1 MTKET
6 DMSNISKFKNLAE
19 PIYIGKA
26 RLKNRMMKNGT
37 GFFWDD
43 PSTGGFMNDRYIA
56 FFEALAKGGLAL
68 ASSAVQPM
76 QEGPM
81 PGFRILDD
89 KYILGWAKWAD
100 AVHKYDCLAFHQ
112 LFHLGGMSPLF
123 AKAPAGVAASSIPKE
138 LSPRPHFEVAR
149 EITIAEI
156 EDVVELFASSA
167 ERLKK
172 AGLDGTEINGAC
184 NHLINSFLSRAWNK
198 RQDEYGPQTMENR
211 TRLFVQIIQEIKRR
225 NGSDWP
231 IIALFNGMEPDLTD
245 GITIEES
252 KQFAKILEKAGADAM
267 EIRAE
272 FYTWTKDPKR
282 RDSTHF
288 PDIYFYPET
297 PAYVGDMV
305 YKEGWGKGANILMAA
320 EIKKAVSVPVIVC
333 GKMDWENGEEAIRQG
348 QVDIISMNR
357 RLLADP
363 GAPNKVLE
371 GRLDDIVPCTSCM
384 TCFNLGEHFQPV
396 ACRVNPSLGRER
408 EYEIK
413 PAQTPKKVV
422 IIGGGPAGM
431 EAARVAAL
439 RGHTVVLYDKEKH
452 LGGSMPVAQVIKGMA
467 REDIMSFTRYL
478 SRQVNKL
485 GVTVHTNTE
494 ATPET
499 VEKQRPDV
507 LLLAAG
513 GIHQIPDIPGMDSRK
528 VKTGK
533 ELHKKLKFTL
543 KFTDPKSISK
553 LSKLWL
559 PGIGKNVV
567 VMGGRLHGC
576 QTAEY
581 LVHNGRQV
589 TIVDTGTRQ
598 EIGQGLIEVFL
609 KPYLLWWLED
619 HATEFITE
627 VQYKAVT
634 KQGLV
639 ITTKDGSERTLAA
652 DTIITAL
659 PLKPNTELEQQMA
672 GKAKEIYTIGDAKEP
687 ALIFE
692 AVAEGARIAREI

>member
-1 MTKET
+1 MAKRTKFE
-6 DMSNISKFKNLAE
+6 KLAE
-19 PIYIGKA
+19 PIYIGKV

-43 PSTGGFMNDRYIA
+43 PATGGFMNDRYIA
-56 FFEALAKGGLAL
+56 YFEALAKGGLAL

-81 PGFRILDD
+81 PGFRILGDE
-89 KYILGWAKWAD
+89 YIPGWAKWAD

-123 AKAPAGVAASSIPKE
+123 AKAPPGVAASTIPKE

-149 EITIAEI
+149 EITIPEI
-156 EDVVELFASSA
+156 QDVVDMFAGSA
-167 ERLKK
+167 ERMKK
-172 AGLDGTEINGAC
+172 AGLDGTELNGAC

-225 NGSDWP
+225 NGADWP
-231 IIALFNGMEPDLTD
+231 VIALFNGMEPDLTD

-252 KQFAKILEKAGADAM
+252 KQFAQILEKAGADAM

-333 GKMDWENGEEAIRQG
+333 GKMDWENGEAAISKG

-363 GAPNKVLE
+363 GAPGKVLE

-396 ACRVNPSLGRER
+396 ACRVNPSFGRER

-413 PAQTPKKVV
+413 PTQTPKKVM

-439 RGHTVVLYDKEKH
+439 RGHKVVLYDKEKR
-452 LGGSMPVAQVIKGMA
+452 LGGSMPVAQVVKGFE

-478 SRQVNKL
+478 IRQVDKL
-485 GVTVHTNTE
+485 GVTVHSKTV

-499 VEKQRPDV
+499 VEKEKPDV
-507 LLLAAG
+507 LLLAVG
-513 GIHQIPDIPGMDSRK
+513 GSHQIPDIPGIDSRK
-528 VKTGK
+528 VQTGQA
-533 ELHKKLKFTL
+533 LHQKLKLAL
-543 KFTDPKSISK
+543 KFSDPKSIRK

-567 VMGGRLHGC
+567 IMGGRLHGC

-589 TIVDTGTRQ
+589 TLVDTGTRE
-598 EIGQGLIEVFL
+598 EIGEGLIEVFL

-619 HATEFITE
+619 HDTEFITE
-627 VQYKAVT
+627 AQYKAVT

-639 ITTKDGSERTLAA
+639 ITTKDGTERTLAA

-659 PLKPNTELEQQMA
+659 PLKPNTELQEQMA
-672 GKAKEIYTIGDAKEP
+672 GKAKEVYTIGDAQKP

-692 AVAEGARIAREI
+692 AVADGARIAREI

>member
-1 MTKET
+1 MAKTKTFE
-6 DMSNISKFKNLAE
+6 KLAE
-19 PIYIGKA
+19 PIYIGEVK
-26 RLKNRMMKNGT
+26 LKNRMMKNGT

-43 PSTGGFMNDRYIA
+43 PTTGGFMNDRYIG

-89 KYILGWAKWAD
+89 KYIPGWAKWAD
-100 AVHKYDCLAFHQ
+100 AVHKHDCLAFHQ

-123 AKAPAGVAASSIPKE
+123 ARAPAGVAASSIPKE

-149 EITIAEI
+149 EITIPEI

-167 ERLKK
+167 ERMKK

-198 RQDEYGPQTMENR
+198 REDEYGPQTMENR

-225 NGSDWP
+225 NGADWP

-252 KQFAKILEKAGADAM
+252 TQFARILEKAGADAM

-305 YKEGWGKGANILMAA
+305 NKEGWGKGANILMAA

-333 GKMDWENGEEAIRQG
+333 GKMDWENGEEAIRKG

-363 GAPNKVLE
+363 GAPKKVLE

-396 ACRVNPSLGRER
+396 ACRVNPSLGKES

-413 PAQTPKKVV
+413 PAQTPKKVMV
-422 IIGGGPAGM
+422 IGGGPSGM

-439 RGHTVVLYDKEKH
+439 RGHQVVLYDKEKR
-452 LGGSMPVAQVIKGMA
+452 LGGSMPVAQVVKGFE

-478 SRQVNKL
+478 IHQIDKL
-485 GVTVHTNTE
+485 GVKVHSKTV
-494 ATPET
+494 ATPEI
-499 VEKQRPDV
+499 VEKEKPDV

-513 GIHQIPDIPGMDSRK
+513 GTHEIPDIPGIDSRK
-528 VKTGK
+528 VQTGK
-533 ELHKKLKFTL
+533 ALHQKLKMAL
-543 KFTDPKSISK
+543 KFSDPKSIRK

-567 VMGGRLHGC
+567 IMGGRLHGC

-581 LVHNGRQV
+581 LVHNGRNV
-589 TIVDTGTRQ
+589 TVVDTGTRE
-598 EIGQGLIEVFL
+598 EIGEGLIEVFL
-609 KPYLLWWLED
+609 KPYLLYWLED
-619 HATEFITE
+619 HGTEFVTE
-627 VQYKAVT
+627 AQYKAVT

-639 ITTKDGSERTLAA
+639 ITTKDGTERTLAA

-659 PLKPNTELEQQMA
+659 PLKPNTELAEQMA
-672 GKAKEIYTIGDAKEP
+672 GKAKEVYTIGDAQKP

>member
-1 MTKET
+1 
-6 DMSNISKFKNLAE
+6 
-19 PIYIGKA
+19 
-26 RLKNRMMKNGT
+26 
-37 GFFWDD
+37 
-43 PSTGGFMNDRYIA
+43 
-56 FFEALAKGGLAL
+56 
-68 ASSAVQPM
+68 
-76 QEGPM
+76 
-81 PGFRILDD
+81 
-89 KYILGWAKWAD
+89 
-100 AVHKYDCLAFHQ
+100 
-112 LFHLGGMSPLF
+112 
-123 AKAPAGVAASSIPKE
+123 
-138 LSPRPHFEVAR
+138 
-149 EITIAEI
+149 
-156 EDVVELFASSA
+156 
-167 ERLKK
+167 
-172 AGLDGTEINGAC
+172 
-184 NHLINSFLSRAWNK
+184 
-198 RQDEYGPQTMENR
+198 MENR

-225 NGSDWP
+225 NGADWP

-252 KQFAKILEKAGADAM
+252 TQFARILEKAGADAM

-305 YKEGWGKGANILMAA
+305 NKEGWGKGANILMAA

-333 GKMDWENGEEAIRQG
+333 GKMDWENGEEAIRKG

-363 GAPNKVLE
+363 GAPKKVLE

-396 ACRVNPSLGRER
+396 ACRVNPSLGKES

-413 PAQTPKKVV
+413 PAQTPKKVMV
-422 IIGGGPAGM
+422 IGGGPSGM

-439 RGHTVVLYDKEKH
+439 RGHQVVLYDKEKR
-452 LGGSMPVAQVIKGMA
+452 LGGSMPVAQVVKGFE

-478 SRQVNKL
+478 IHQIDKL
-485 GVTVHTNTE
+485 GVKVHSKTV
-494 ATPET
+494 ATPEI
-499 VEKQRPDV
+499 VEKEKPDV

-513 GIHQIPDIPGMDSRK
+513 GTHEIPDIPGIDSRK
-528 VKTGK
+528 VQTGK
-533 ELHKKLKFTL
+533 ALHQKLKMAL
-543 KFTDPKSISK
+543 KFSDPKSIRK

-567 VMGGRLHGC
+567 IMGGRLHGC

-581 LVHNGRQV
+581 LVHNGRNV
-589 TIVDTGTRQ
+589 TVVDTGTRE
-598 EIGQGLIEVFL
+598 EIGEGLIEVFL
-609 KPYLLWWLED
+609 KPYLLYWLED
-619 HATEFITE
+619 HGTEFVTE
-627 VQYKAVT
+627 AQYKAVT

-639 ITTKDGSERTLAA
+639 ITTKDGTERTLAA

-659 PLKPNTELEQQMA
+659 PLKPNTELAEQMA
-672 GKAKEIYTIGDAKEP
+672 GKAKEVYTIGDAQKP

>member
-1 MTKET
+1 MVMPKITRFEK
-6 DMSNISKFKNLAE
+6 LAE
-19 PIYIGKA
+19 PIYIGKV
-26 RLKNRMMKNGT
+26 RLRNRIMKNGT

-81 PGFRILDD
+81 PGFRILGDE
-89 KYILGWAKWAD
+89 YIPGWTRWAN

-123 AKAPAGVAASSIPKE
+123 AKAPAGVAASAIPKE

-149 EITIAEI
+149 EITIPEI
-156 EDVVELFASSA
+156 EDVVDRFASAA
-167 ERLKK
+167 ERMKK

-198 RQDEYGPQTMENR
+198 RQDNYGPQTTENR

-225 NGSDWP
+225 NGTDWP

-252 KQFAKILEKAGADAM
+252 QQFAQILEKAGADAM

-272 FYTWTKDPKR
+272 FYTWTKDSKR

-297 PAYVGDMV
+297 PAYVTDMV
-305 YKEGWGKGANILMAA
+305 NKEGWGRGANILMAA

-333 GKMDWENGEEAIRQG
+333 GKMDWENGEDAIG
-348 QVDIISMNR
+348 KGLVDIISMNR

-363 GAPNKVLE
+363 GAPKKVLE

-413 PAQTPKKVV
+413 PARTPKKVM

-439 RGHTVVLYDKEKH
+439 RGHQVVLYDKEKH
-452 LGGSMPVAQVIKGMA
+452 LGGSMPVAQVVKGME

-478 SRQVNKL
+478 VHQINKL
-485 GVTVHTNTE
+485 GVTMHSKTVV
-494 ATPET
+494 TPGT
-499 VEKQRPDV
+499 VEKENPDV

-513 GIHQIPDIPGMDSRK
+513 GTHQLPDIRGMGSRK

-533 ELHKKLKFTL
+533 ELHQSMKFTL
-543 KFTDPKSISK
+543 KFMGPRIIRK

-567 VMGGRLHGC
+567 IMGAHLHGC

-581 LVHNGRQV
+581 LVHLGRKV
-589 TIVDTGTRQ
+589 TLVDTGTKA

-639 ITTKDGSERTLAA
+639 ITTRDGVERTIAA

-659 PLKPNTELEQQMA
+659 PLKPNTELEQQMT
-672 GKAKEIYTIGDAKEP
+672 GNAKEVYTIGDARKP

-692 AVAEGARIAREI
+692 AVADGARIAREI

>member
-1 MTKET
+1 MAKTQ
-6 DMSNISKFKNLAE
+6 KFEKLAE
-19 PIYIGKA
+19 PIYIGNV
-26 RLKNRMMKNGT
+26 RLRNRMMKNGT

-43 PSTGGFMNDRYIA
+43 PSTGGFMNERYIA
-56 FFEALAKGGLAL
+56 YFEALAKGGLAL

-76 QEGPM
+76 EKGPM
-81 PGFRILDD
+81 PGFRILGDE
-89 KYILGWAKWAD
+89 YIPGWAKWAD
-100 AVHKYDCLAFHQ
+100 AIHKYDCLAFHQ

-149 EITIAEI
+149 EITIAEVQ
-156 EDVVELFASSA
+156 DVVELFASSA
-167 ERLKK
+167 ERMKK
-172 AGLDGTEINGAC
+172 AGLDGTELNGAC

-225 NGSDWP
+225 NGADWP
-231 IIALFNGMEPDLTD
+231 IIALFNGMEPDLED

-252 KQFAKILEKAGADAM
+252 KQFAQILEKAGADAM

-288 PDIYFYPET
+288 PDIYFYPEM

-305 YKEGWGKGANILMAA
+305 NKEGWGKGANILMAA
-320 EIKKAVSVPVIVC
+320 EIKKVVSVPVIVC
-333 GKMDWENGEEAIRQG
+333 GKMDWENGEKAIQEG

-363 GAPNKVLE
+363 GAPRKVLE

-396 ACRVNPSLGRER
+396 ACRVNPSFGKER

-413 PAQTPKKVV
+413 PAPTPKKVM
-422 IIGGGPAGM
+422 IIGGGPSGM
-431 EAARVAAL
+431 EAARVAVL
-439 RGHTVVLYDKEKH
+439 RGHQVVLYDKEKH
-452 LGGSMPVAQVIKGMA
+452 LGGSMPVAQVVKGLD

-478 SRQVNKL
+478 IHQVNNL
-485 GVTVHTNTE
+485 GVTVHTGTV
-494 ATPET
+494 ATAEI
-499 VEKQRPDV
+499 VEKEKPDV

-513 GIHQIPDIPGMDSRK
+513 GAHQIPDIPGMDSSK
-528 VKTGK
+528 VQTSKA
-533 ELHKKLKFTL
+533 LHQKLKFAL
-543 KFTDPKSISK
+543 KFTDPKSIRK

-559 PGIGKNVV
+559 PNIGKHVV
-567 VMGGRLHGC
+567 IMGGRLHGC

-581 LVHNGRQV
+581 LVHNGRRV
-589 TIVDTGTRQ
+589 TIVDTGTRE
-598 EIGQGLIEVFL
+598 EIGEGLIEVFL

-619 HATEFITE
+619 HGTEFITE
-627 VQYKAVT
+627 AQYKAVT

-639 ITTKDGSERTLAA
+639 ITTKDGAERTLAA

-659 PLKPNTELEQQMA
+659 PLKPNTDLQQQMA
-672 GKAKEIYTIGDAKEP
+672 GKAREVYTIGDAQKP

-692 AVAEGARIAREI
+692 AVADGACIAREI